1 MIKTFWRSQFWRMKT
16 PCFLR
21 GVGGIS
27 RGFQGTR
34 LLCGVRGAKGRAEKL
49 GGQEG
54 KGPDVIVELLS
65 ESTAKTDKTTSIYQ
79 NQMRVP
85 EYFWYDPF
93 NPEDWKGFKLIN
105 GVYKPL
111 ELVEGGYISE
121 QINLKLVLWEGS
133 FKGLNIVWLRW
144 ATLEEEL
151 LPTQEEKTQRERER
165 KEIAEALVIQER
177 QQKEIAEALV
187 IQERQ
192 QKEIAEALVIQ
203 ERAEKEQERQKK
215 EKLAAYLRS
224 LGINP
229 DEI

>member
-1 MIKTFWRSQFWRMKT
+1 
-16 PCFLR
+16 
-21 GVGGIS
+21 
-27 RGFQGTR
+27 
-34 LLCGVRGAKGRAEKL
+34 
-49 GGQEG
+49 
-54 KGPDVIVELLS
+54 
-65 ESTAKTDKTTSIYQ
+65 
-79 NQMRVP
+79 MRVP

-93 NPEDWKGFKLIN
+93 NPEDWKGFRLIN

-121 QINLKLVLWEGS
+121 QTNLKLVLWEGS

-144 ATLEEEL
+144 ANLEGEL
-151 LPTQEEKTQRERER
+151 LPTQQEKTQREYERREIAEALVIQER
-165 KEIAEALVIQER
+165 EQKEIAEALVIQER
-177 QQKEIAEALV
+177 EQKEIAEALVIQEREQKEIAEALV

-192 QKEIAEALVIQ
+192 KN
-203 ERAEKEQERQKK
+203 

>member
-1 MIKTFWRSQFWRMKT
+1 VVW
-16 PCFLR
+16 
-21 GVGGIS
+21 
-27 RGFQGTR
+27 
-34 LLCGVRGAKGRAEKL
+34 
-49 GGQEG
+49 QEG

-144 ATLEEEL
+144 ATLEGEL
-151 LPTQEEKTQRERER
+151 LPTQQEKIQREYER
-165 KEIAEALVIQER
+165 REIAEALVIQER
-177 QQKEIAEALV
+177 QEKEIAQALA

-192 QKEIAEALVIQ
+192 KN
-203 ERAEKEQERQKK
+203 
-215 EKLAAYLRS
+215 EKLAAYLRT